1 MNTFLIIIV
10 AFVPLVFGLRAAARW
25 LLFRDRKPERL
36 EDLFKLF
43 RFKYPIDFQTFA
55 KLISLVGEC
64 YHVTSGKLRPDDSFD
79 GRLGKLDTWNLGG
92 GAEDL
97 QRRLEKELSIQLR
110 ADVRIATVQELLDYC
125 GATAKR
131 VHEGKNHDILYT

>member
-1 MNTFLIIIV
+1 MNPFLVAII
-10 AFVPLVFGLRAAARW
+10 AAVPLAFGLRASACW
-25 LLFRDRKPERL
+25 LLFRNRKAERL
-36 EDLFKLF
+36 EDLFLSF
-43 RFKYPIDFQTFA
+43 RFKHPVDFQAFA

-64 YHVTSGKLRPDDSFD
+64 YHVTPGKLRPDDSFD

-110 ADVRIATVQELLDYC
+110 PDVRIGTVQELLDYC
-125 GATAKR
+125 ATSR
-131 VHEGKNHDILYT
+131 